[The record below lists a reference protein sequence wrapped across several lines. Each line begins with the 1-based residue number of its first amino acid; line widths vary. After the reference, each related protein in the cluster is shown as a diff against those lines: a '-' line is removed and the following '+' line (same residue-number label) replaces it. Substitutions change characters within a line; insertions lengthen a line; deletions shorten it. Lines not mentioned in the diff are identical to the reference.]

1 MIVAAA
7 IFFIALCMVSIWI
20 IEADDIEK
28 QRWEQDYGYDLEDEF
43 DETDGQLGE
52 VDDWEF
58 PFTEN
63 TAYSWEEVEESF
75 GELYDNMEADNEQ
88 KEKSE

>member
-1 MIVAAA
+1 MITIAA
-7 IFFIALCMVSIWI
+7 ILFIGLCVLTIWI

-28 QRWEQDYGYDLEDEF
+28 QRWEQDYGYDMEDEL

-52 VDDWEF
+52 IDDWEF
-58 PFTEN
+58 PFMEN
-63 TAYSWEEVEESF
+63 TAYSWEEVEEGF

>member
-1 MIVAAA
+1 MITIAA
-7 IFFIALCMVSIWI
+7 IFFIGLCVLTIWV

-52 VDDWEF
+52 AEDDF
-58 PFTEN
+58 PFTE
-63 TAYSWEEVEESF
+63 TGKDSDPVPIS
-75 GELYDNMEADNEQ
+75 
-88 KEKSE
+88 

>member
-1 MIVAAA
+1 M
-7 IFFIALCMVSIWI
+7 
-20 IEADDIEK
+20 
-28 QRWEQDYGYDLEDEF
+28 EDEL

-63 TAYSWEEVEESF
+63 TAYSWDEVEEGF

-88 KEKSE
+88 KEKRE

>member
-1 MIVAAA
+1 MITALA
-7 IFFIALCMVSIWI
+7 IFFIALCLVGIWV
-20 IEADDIEK
+20 IEADDIDK
-28 QRWEQDYGYDLEDEF
+28 QRWEEDFGFDL

-52 VDDWEF
+52 IEDDF

-75 GELYDNMEADNEQ
+75 GQLYDNMEAEDEQ

>member
-1 MIVAAA
+1 MITIAA
-7 IFFIALCMVSIWI
+7 IFFIGLCVVTIWV

-52 VDDWEF
+52 INDDF
-58 PFTEN
+58 PFMEN

-75 GELYDNMEADNEQ
+75 GQLYDNMEEDNEQ